1 MTKLVECHVIEG
13 SRPGP
18 RLLITAGVHGD
29 EFEPI
34 VAVWLLRSEL
44 QSADLAGRVTLIPV
58 ANPAAFA
65 RANRTAEDD
74 LDLARTFPGRA
85 DGSITQR
92 IAAELTEHIHQADY
106 YVDLH
111 TGGTRYRLLPL
122 SGYSLHSDSSI
133 LDKQCAMSQAFQ
145 LPIVWGTSAE
155 LQGRS
160 LSEARDAGVPAIYAE
175 HGGGGTFEPK
185 AVEDYLHGC
194 QNLMAMLGMLD
205 RPVDACCVLR
215 RVEDWRPQSGH
226 LQICHPAPQE
236 GLFLPN
242 VSLGQHVERGQILGN
257 VVDVLKNVQIPVP
270 ADNAGI
276 VLMLHAFPYVR
287 YGSGLAVVLEDEP
300 AASSP
305 FRYSLWP
312 RGR

>member
-1 MTKLVECHVIEG
+1 MTKLVRCHLLAG
-13 SRPGP
+13 ARPGP

-34 VAVWLLRSEL
+34 VAVWRLLSTLKPAEI
-44 QSADLAGRVTLIPV
+44 AGRVTLIPV

-65 RANRTAEDD
+65 RATRTAEDE

-111 TGGTRYRLLPL
+111 TGGSRYRLLPL
-122 SGYSLHSDSSI
+122 SGYSLHSDSTI
-133 LDKQCAMSQAFQ
+133 LDKQRAMAQAFQ

-175 HGGGGTFEPK
+175 HGGGGPFEPK
-185 AVEDYLHGC
+185 AVEDYVHGC
-194 QNLMAMLGMLD
+194 QNLMVMLGMLD
-205 RPVDACCVLR
+205 GPVDQSRVPW
-215 RVEDWRPQSGH
+215 RVEDPRPDSGH
-226 LQICHPAPQE
+226 LQVCHPAPHE

-242 VSLGQHVERGQILGN
+242 VSLGARVERGALLGTIVN
-257 VVDVLKNVQIPVP
+257 VRENVQVPVH
-270 ADNAGI
+270 AENAGVVI
-276 VLMLHAFPYVR
+276 MLHIFPYAR
-287 YGSGLAVVLEDEP
+287 KAAGLAVVLEDQP
-300 AASSP
+300 AGKEQP
-305 FRYSLWP
+305 
-312 RGR
+312 

>member
-1 MTKLVECHVIEG
+1 MTKLVRSHVIEG
-13 SRPGP
+13 VRPGP

-34 VAVWLLRSEL
+34 VAVWRLL
-44 QSADLAGRVTLIPV
+44 SALEPAEIDGRVTLIPV

-65 RANRTAEDD
+65 RATRTAEDE
-74 LDLARTFPGRA
+74 LDLARTFPGNA
-85 DGSITQR
+85 QGSITQR

-122 SGYSLHSDSSI
+122 SGYSLHSDSTI
-133 LDKQCAMSQAFQ
+133 LDKQRAMAQAFQ

-194 QNLMAMLGMLD
+194 HNLMVMLRMLEGPAD
-205 RPVDACCVLR
+205 QSRVPW
-215 RVEDWRPQSGH
+215 RVEDPRPNSGH
-226 LQICHPAPQE
+226 LQVCHPAPHD

-242 VSLGQHVERGQILGN
+242 VSLGARVERGALLGTIVN
-257 VVDVLKNVQIPVP
+257 VLENVQVPVH
-270 ADNAGI
+270 AENAGVVI
-276 VLMLHAFPYVR
+276 MLHTFPYVR
-287 YGSGLAVVLEDEP
+287 KASGLAVVLEAE
-300 AASSP
+300 
-305 FRYSLWP
+305 P
-312 RGR
+312 RGMEEP